1 MDVNLNQQVKVV
13 NVPIIPATEVADRE
27 KSQVRPIE
35 QGGEAGQL
43 ALDAKTLKGKKKDEE
58 KSGPEVLSPEKMKEV
73 AGELQSRLESLG
85 NQLGFTLIQE
95 SNAWVIEVTD
105 RETGKVIRQVP
116 PDDLLR
122 LKAKIDEV
130 IGILF
135 DKKV

>member
-13 NVPIIPATEVADRE
+13 GVPVIPATEVADRE

-58 KSGPEVLSPEKMKEV
+58 KSGTEVLSPEKMMEV

-85 NQLGFTLIQE
+85 NQLGFTLIKE
-95 SNAWVIEVTD
+95 SNDWVIEVTD
-105 RETGKVIRQVP
+105 RQTGKIIRQVP

-122 LKAKIDEV
+122 LKANIDEV